1 LRYLSLCKTYETLA
15 SEKQTVTRLIIWLY
29 RISLRLYPR
38 RFHSEFG
45 AEMEAVF
52 VETITGK
59 SGIKLITRLL
69 REITD
74 LPSSILGAYIALWLP
89 GGGMSRQKTH
99 ILPSTRWQAFIGTL
113 PFLAFGVVSMVGKS
127 DQVDGRL
134 SIYIYLAF
142 YLLALSG
149 LLVSWLRGFPLWG
162 YSYLGW
168 VVLFTRWWSYG
179 RINGIHLGYYIWSLL
194 CLAVLIA
201 LLWTRSFGRV
211 KELFRDVLNDWTR
224 LSLAMY
230 TFIAFVY
237 LIYDENH
244 HPQLLL
250 FMSASTL
257 AIAAGAWFFLRSA
270 SLKGRVVSIVGGFLG
285 GNIIDQVCNNTW
297 DAGAYYG
304 LPDVSTAWYMTVF
317 RTLMVVFALSVILL
331 WPAVI
336 GIYRRF
342 ARDQAENAP

>member
-1 LRYLSLCKTYETLA
+1 MA
-15 SEKQTVTRLIIWLY
+15 SEKQTMTWLIIRLY
-29 RISLRLYPR
+29 RISLCLYPR
-38 RFHSEFG
+38 EFHSEFG

-52 VETITGK
+52 VETITGR
-59 SGIKLITRLL
+59 SGIKLITHLL
-69 REITD
+69 REIAD
-74 LPSSILGAYIALWLP
+74 LPSSILGAYMTLWLS
-89 GGGMSRQKTH
+89 GGNMSGQNRQ
-99 ILPSTRWQAFIGTL
+99 ISPSTRWQAFIGTL
-113 PFLAFGVVSMVGKS
+113 PFLAFGVVSMVEKS
-127 DQVDGRL
+127 VQVHGHL

-149 LLVSWLRGFPLWG
+149 LLVSWLRRFPIWG

-168 VVLFTRWWSYG
+168 VLLFTWWWSKG
-179 RINGIHLGYYIWSLL
+179 RINGVHLSYYIWSLFVL
-194 CLAVLIA
+194 VVLIA
-201 LLWTRSFGRV
+201 LLWTRSFSRV
-211 KELFRDVLNDWTR
+211 KELFRDALNDWTR

-257 AIAAGAWFFLRSA
+257 AIAAGVWFFLRSA
-270 SLKGRVVSIVGGFLG
+270 SLKGRVASIVGGFLA
-285 GNIIDQVCNNTW
+285 GNIIDQVCSNTW

-304 LPDVSTAWYMTVF
+304 LPEVSTAWYMTVF
-317 RTLMVVFALSVILL
+317 RTLMILSVLSVILL

-342 ARDQAENAP
+342 IRDQTESAP